1 MRKLAWGLA
10 AVLLLASSFPALAG
24 LGPNGLG
31 PNGLGPN
38 GLGPNGLGP
47 NGLGPNG
54 LGPNGLGPNGL
65 GPNGL
70 GPNGLGPNG
79 LGPNGLD
86 VNGLGPNGLG
96 PNGLGPNGLPITF
109 FVVEP
114 GYTIPRGEEPSAF
127 ETWFEGDPASA
138 SQFMK
143 YFARCAYDGNT
154 GIAYQDSTLKAW
166 AWTGQYGFAMG
177 SLKSAA
183 LETLTL
189 DPGSP
194 PVRARMTTDEGKW
207 VSACILAHVN
217 VQGTHQYI
225 SLRGNPPNV
234 EAQAALK
241 PTPGELWTMRPASI
255 YFGNLF
261 DVARDLSGAPIPW
274 MKNQM
279 ASLNT
284 GEGDAP
290 TTPLWN
296 RAVLLGTLNAV
307 LGRDCDAT
315 SCGYSDASGA
325 SHTVIEN
332 PFTALEKTFAYVGH
346 PTTYLTF
353 QDHPQPAGEFSL
365 AGIQTDPVHP
375 FDSVARW
382 TDIWT
387 VGETANR
394 PLFVGMPAFDLF
406 QPGPPLS
413 PLEMPTKSITST
425 GAVPIQPGQYV
436 EGTAGTMG
444 AALVGLTAG
453 QSLEQVR
460 TAPGGLA
467 LASPAIP
474 VDMSESFTAIVRYAN
489 PRSTA
494 AAARLEASDS
504 AGGMRNVGTEI
515 WPSTGA
521 STAHTWLQVY
531 PVQPY
536 VDANGNVSMRVRFS
550 GAVSGENCSG
560 AKLVKGD
567 GETGTC
573 ALKSVYFDWK
583 RLKVMCRESGESK
596 PVCRGDLVF
605 DYRGGKWAWFC
616 AYGGGALY
624 ACTAADAPEL
634 DAAAFVPGKPWCA
647 PEGATSFTGVCD

>member
-1 MRKLAWGLA
+1 MSKFIRVIAMVLGLVVGSA
-10 AVLLLASSFPALAG
+10 AFAG

-96 PNGLGPNGLPITF
+96 PNGLGPNGLILTIEPNGMQGSSTF
-109 FVVEP
+109 Q
-114 GYTIPRGEEPSAF
+114 A
-127 ETWFEGDPASA
+127 WFEGDTSSA

-143 YFARCAYDGNT
+143 YFTRCAYDGAT
-154 GIAYQDSTLKAW
+154 AIAYLDSTGKTW
-166 AWTGQYGFAMG
+166 AWTGQYGFAMT
-177 SLKSAA
+177 SAKQVTSDSA
-183 LETLTL
+183 GVAT
-189 DPGSP
+189 G
-194 PVRARMTTDEGKW
+194 RARMTADEGRW
-207 VSACILAHVN
+207 VSSCILAHVN

-225 SLRGNPPNV
+225 SLRGNPPNL

-241 PTPGELWTMRPASI
+241 PTPGELWTMRPASV

-261 DVARDLSGAPIPW
+261 DVARDLSGAPISR
-274 MKNQM
+274 MQNQM
-279 ASLNT
+279 AALNN
-284 GEGDAP
+284 GEGADNNS
-290 TTPLWN
+290 PLWN
-296 RAVLLGTLNAV
+296 HIVLVGILNIV

-315 SCGYSDASGA
+315 SCGYTDSSGA
-325 SHTVIEN
+325 KHTVVEN
-332 PFTALEKTFAYVGH
+332 LYTVLEHDYGYGMQLR
-346 PTTYLTF
+346 TYLMAQGNGSPF
-353 QDHPQPAGEFSL
+353 GEFSL

-382 TDIWT
+382 TSIFT

-413 PLEMPTKSITST
+413 PLEMPTKSITSI
-425 GAVPIQPGQYV
+425 GAVPIQSTQYV
-436 EGTAGTMG
+436 AGTVGTLG
-444 AALVGLTAG
+444 APLVGLTAG

-467 LASPAIP
+467 LTSPAIAI
-474 VDMSESFTAIVRYAN
+474 DMNEPFTAIVHYAN
-489 PRSTA
+489 PKATE
-494 AAARLEASDS
+494 AAARVEVSDA
-504 AGGMRNVGTEI
+504 AGGMKDVGTEI
-515 WPSTGA
+515 WLPTGA
-521 STAHTWLQVY
+521 STEHTWLQVY
-531 PVQPY
+531 PVRPY
-536 VDANGNVSMRVRFS
+536 LDANGNVSMKVRFS
-550 GAVSGENCSG
+550 GAVSGEKCSG
-560 AKLVKGD
+560 AKLSKGD

-573 ALKSVYFDWK
+573 KLRYTTFDWEH
-583 RLKVMCRESGESK
+583 LKVACREAGESQ
-596 PVCRGDLVF
+596 PACQGELIL
-605 DYRGGKWAWFC
+605 DYRAGKWGWFC
-616 AYGGGALY
+616 AYGGKAQY

-647 PEGATSFTGVCD
+647 HEGATSFIGVCK